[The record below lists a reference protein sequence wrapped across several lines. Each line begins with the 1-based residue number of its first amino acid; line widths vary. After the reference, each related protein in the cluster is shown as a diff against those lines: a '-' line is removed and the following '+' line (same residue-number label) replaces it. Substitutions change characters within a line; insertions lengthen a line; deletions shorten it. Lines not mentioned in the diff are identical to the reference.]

1 MEEAF
6 SLIISNSATTLKTH
20 ISTAKPST
28 FTTQIRGHS
37 LLSLAIALNH
47 KECIK
52 VLLDHPLVS
61 STLRT
66 KDGWS
71 PLQEAASVGDRDVV
85 AMVLVHWR
93 REMVG
98 WWETRGSLLVE
109 ALHELSLPDF
119 SMTLNW
125 RFTTWLPFIQPLCPS
140 DTITIRK
147 HGRNVRIDSTLV
159 GFESLS
165 WVRGNVSILCV
176 DDGKRVVLVDHDRR
190 VVQQVVPR
198 VKEGEDVLTEEEL
211 QEEVN
216 ILLNTPLVSPPH
228 VDISKAKV
236 RKVQDGVLFKTDR
249 VETVNGFDASVWVI
263 EGISVETRTR
273 EEHLHVPPY
282 PTHQHQ
288 SDTWATSTDTSNTNP
303 LETSK
308 QYRPSLT
315 PPEPHTFT
323 PSQFHTPSL
332 HPTLQIGRPR
342 LLKTTTRQIQAT
354 LWMHDPT
361 PPPPPPPPS
370 SSLFSWISS
379 SPPPPPP
386 TLQITNKT
394 PQITLTSLVPL
405 LTCLNLFG
413 DVQSTR
419 IRDFLGTRMP
429 PGVPVQVEVPVIGA
443 GGVSV
448 NVVVSVGEVKVFE
461 GGEGEG
467 VVEEGGFEVPGRR
480 RGYVKGDV
488 FGGGAG
494 VK

>member
-66 KDGWS
+66 RDGWS

-119 SMTLNW
+119 SITLHW
-125 RFTTWLPFIQPLCPS
+125 
-140 DTITIRK
+140 
-147 HGRNVRIDSTLV
+147 RNVRIDSTLV

-198 VKEGEDVLTEEEL
+198 VKDGEDVLTEEEL

-228 VDISKAKV
+228 VDVSKAKV

-249 VETVNGFDASVWVI
+249 VETVNGFDATVWVI
-263 EGISVETRTR
+263 EGISVET
-273 EEHLHVPPY
+273 
-282 PTHQHQ
+282 
-288 SDTWATSTDTSNTNP
+288 
-303 LETSK
+303 
-308 QYRPSLT
+308 
-315 PPEPHTFT
+315 
-323 PSQFHTPSL
+323 
-332 HPTLQIGRPR
+332 
-342 LLKTTTRQIQAT
+342 
-354 LWMHDPT
+354 
-361 PPPPPPPPS
+361 
-370 SSLFSWISS
+370 
-379 SPPPPPP
+379 
-386 TLQITNKT
+386 
-394 PQITLTSLVPL
+394 
-405 LTCLNLFG
+405 
-413 DVQSTR
+413 
-419 IRDFLGTRMP
+419 
-429 PGVPVQVEVPVIGA
+429 
-443 GGVSV
+443 
-448 NVVVSVGEVKVFE
+448 
-461 GGEGEG
+461 
-467 VVEEGGFEVPGRR
+467 
-480 RGYVKGDV
+480 
-488 FGGGAG
+488 
-494 VK
+494 